1 MDQVR
6 VKEAKPIDLRRWV
19 GLTAAKSRVA
29 GRSRTAALWLTA
41 VLILSLVLVVP
52 WDHPSAKVVAAGFVV
67 SALVGWLLGAHGQFG
82 KASVATPHRAPAAQV
97 SPERWPQGPESLAR
111 QVLLKSALENL
122 ADVEALRLSPLT
134 LLPALSRSSNSGA
147 DLRDM
152 LVDVVTE
159 LTASR
164 APRDR
169 EAGQLLFD
177 YYVKRVGSH
186 EVVMERLCLSRPTF
200 YRRLQ
205 RGFERLAERLDTVNE
220 FATLSED
227 AIA

>member
-1 MDQVR
+1 MDR
-6 VKEAKPIDLRRWV
+6 VSVNKAGPSHRRKWV
-19 GLTAAKSRVA
+19 AVTAAILRAV
-29 GRSRTAALWLTA
+29 GQSRTVAPWLTA
-41 VLILSLVLVVP
+41 TLALSIVLVVAF
-52 WDHPSAKVVAAGFVV
+52 DHPATKLLAAGFVL
-67 SALVGWLLGAHGQFG
+67 SATVGWLLGAQSPFP
-82 KASVATPHRAPAAQV
+82 KAGAATPHRAPAAHL
-97 SPERWPQGPESLAR
+97 SPTRGPHDPESLGR
-111 QVLLKSALENL
+111 QLLLKSALENL
-122 ADVEALRLSPLT
+122 ADVEALRRSPLT

-186 EVVMERLCLSRPTF
+186 QVVMERLCLSRPTF

-205 RGFERLAERLDTVNE
+205 RGFERLVERLDAVNE
-220 FATLSED
+220 FATRSED

>member
-1 MDQVR
+1 MDRVR
-6 VKEAKPIDLRRWV
+6 VNRANPSDRPRSV
-19 GLTAAKSRVA
+19 AATSISRA
-29 GRSRTAALWLTA
+29 LGQSRTAAVWLTA
-41 VLILSLVLVVP
+41 TLVLSIVVIVG
-52 WDHPSAKVVAAGFVV
+52 WDDPSVGISAPAAVLSGI
-67 SALVGWLLGAHGQFG
+67 VGWLLGAQVRRRTSEAPHMAAAGQI
-82 KASVATPHRAPAAQV
+82 SPAGGAYDRRRPGHQLV
-97 SPERWPQGPESLAR
+97 
-111 QVLLKSALENL
+111 LKSALQNL
-122 ADVEALRLSPLT
+122 ADVEVLRRSPLT
-134 LLPALSRSSNSGA
+134 LLPALSGSSDSGA

-169 EAGQLLFD
+169 EAGQLLLD

-200 YRRLQ
+200 YRRLH
-205 RGFERLAERLDTVNE
+205 RGLARLAERLDAVNE
-220 FATLSED
+220 FAARSEE